1 MQINRPRI
9 EYSPV
14 PKVILG
20 NYDERCGVYQNY
32 KTRLLHIGDL
42 VYIEDKFVKY
52 ILNFK
57 IIFDYKVKNKRS
69 FGACKIV
76 GNYLLKMLNF
86 IIL

>member
-1 MQINRPRI
+1 MAVFNVNTGNLLSARG
-9 EYSPV
+9 YST
-14 PKVILG
+14 
-20 NYDERCGVYQNY
+20 GVYQNY